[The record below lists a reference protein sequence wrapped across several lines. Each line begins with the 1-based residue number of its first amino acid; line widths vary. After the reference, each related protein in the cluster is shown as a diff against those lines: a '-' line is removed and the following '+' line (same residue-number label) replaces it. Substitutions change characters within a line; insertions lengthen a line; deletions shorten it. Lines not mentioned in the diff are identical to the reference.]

1 MNSSKYVIFGM
12 GDEQF
17 AVNIEQVDSIER
29 VSEMTKVPQAPNFM
43 QGFTDLRGEVIS
55 VVDLKAL
62 LDIGTVD
69 LSKDPRLITAQI
81 ENLKNAL
88 LVDEAKEVLDL
99 ESDIVEESPKMVGG
113 VKKEYIQGVA
123 RLEDRLI
130 IIMNMNNVL
139 NVNEIE
145 QIKAA
150 NE

>member
-29 VSEMTKVPQAPNFM
+29 VSEMTKVPQAPHFM

-69 LSKDPRLITAQI
+69 LSKDPRLIIAQI
-81 ENLKNAL
+81 ENLKIAL

-99 ESDIVEESPKMVGG
+99 ESDIVEEPPKMVGG

>member
-29 VSEMTKVPQAPNFM
+29 VSEMTKVPQAPHFM

-69 LSKDPRLITAQI
+69 LSKDPRLIIAQI
-81 ENLKNAL
+81 ENLKIAL